1 MASSKII
8 NANAIKNNSG
18 TVTYGGNVGSLMN
31 SADFNELQPVLQTP
45 ININTSLGCSKILTN
60 GVLAGM
66 VSTRFVGIGYDVK
79 LANYSDIVDIIGAN
93 DATDRVSILA
103 SASGQYQSNYVDWSY
118 MSGVPTTVTTEVINF
133 AYDKAVV
140 PTRTAPG
147 RLVTL
152 QTGSTPEIDTY
163 SSKNT

>member
-8 NANAIKNNSG
+8 SGNEIKNNTG

-31 SADFNELQPVLQTP
+31 SADYNELCIDELPPGV
-45 ININTSLGCSKILTN
+45 NTSLGCSKILTN

-79 LANYSDIVDIIGAN
+79 LANYSDLTDIIGS
-93 DATDRVSILA
+93 RVNGEGTSILA
-103 SASGQYQSNYVDWSY
+103 SATGQYQSVYTDWSY
-118 MSGVPTTVTTEVINF
+118 VSGVPTTVTTSVVNF
-133 AYDKAVV
+133 AYDKATV
-140 PTRTAPG
+140 PTRSVPG

-152 QTGSTPEIDTY
+152 QTGSTPELDNY